1 MSNKIERKKGES
13 FDAFLRR
20 TKRLWL
26 RSGKILEVRKRQNFK
41 SKKSKNMQNVSAVRR
56 EELISKTEYLQRI
69 GRIPEETN
77 RFTKKKR

>member
-26 RSGKILEVRKRQNFK
+26 RSGKILEVRRRQNFK
-41 SKKSKNMQNVSAVRR
+41 SDKSKNMQNKSAVRR
-56 EELISKTEYLQRI
+56 EKLISKTSYLQRI

-77 RFTKKKR
+77 RFRRKKR

>member
-26 RSGKILEVRKRQNFK
+26 RSGKILEVRRRQNFK
-41 SKKSKNMQNVSAVRR
+41 SDKSKNMQNVSAVRR
-56 EELISKTEYLQRI
+56 EKLISKTTYLQRI
-69 GRIPEETN
+69 GRIPEELN
-77 RFTKKKR
+77 RFTKKK